1 MGTPSSPFG
10 PVRLSCIDTAR
21 LQELVRLLVHEHT
34 LGYEQFVHEDQRL
47 VDPTQW
53 KRNAQRDN
61 LQVYCRQQQQRKNSS
76 AGERGSRRRLFRDT
90 EVRTALTEMPTLLL
104 VGTIKGSLADVM
116 YGVLNP
122 TADSMRLKSS
132 YVGDKFAGCAVLATI
147 ERPTPSD
154 PFRSHS
160 LKWLEGDHP
169 FIFRPIVKNRD
180 FVFMEA
186 TGLIHLAGGERQSD
200 GVVEVFTKT
209 TANPGGHVAPAI
221 AVKFGA
227 NALLSAQNLVDCA
240 HAKKLAWA
248 VSSRAHSTSTTS
260 SSSSSSTSSS
270 ATSST
275 REFRAH
281 SGGICPAGVKKSLR
295 FVAWTGDVAK
305 HKMKFCGPCVSEA
318 TNLDARALACD
329 EFGADRPSEHHLN
342 HKNRLTAHLEGLT
355 TSDPNVVVL
364 RPSALSS

>member
-132 YVGDKFAGCAVLATI
+132 Y
-147 ERPTPSD
+147 
-154 PFRSHS
+154 
-160 LKWLEGDHP
+160 
-169 FIFRPIVKNRD
+169 
-180 FVFMEA
+180 
-186 TGLIHLAGGERQSD
+186 
-200 GVVEVFTKT
+200 
-209 TANPGGHVAPAI
+209 
-221 AVKFGA
+221 
-227 NALLSAQNLVDCA
+227 
-240 HAKKLAWA
+240 
-248 VSSRAHSTSTTS
+248 
-260 SSSSSSTSSS
+260 
-270 ATSST
+270 
-275 REFRAH
+275 
-281 SGGICPAGVKKSLR
+281 PAGVKKSLR

>member
-186 TGLIHLAGGERQSD
+186 TGLIHLAGGERVGYHVMHS
-200 GVVEVFTKT
+200 VTF
-209 TANPGGHVAPAI
+209 PGAREMNGNI
-221 AVKFGA
+221 ART
-227 NALLSAQNLVDCA
+227 
-240 HAKKLAWA
+240 W
-248 VSSRAHSTSTTS
+248 RAHGRVCVLPT
-260 SSSSSSTSSS
+260 
-270 ATSST
+270 
-275 REFRAH
+275 
-281 SGGICPAGVKKSLR
+281 
-295 FVAWTGDVAK
+295 AK
-305 HKMKFCGPCVSEA
+305 
-318 TNLDARALACD
+318 
-329 EFGADRPSEHHLN
+329 
-342 HKNRLTAHLEGLT
+342 
-355 TSDPNVVVL
+355 
-364 RPSALSS
+364 

>member
-90 EVRTALTEMPTLLL
+90 E
-104 VGTIKGSLADVM
+104 
-116 YGVLNP
+116 
-122 TADSMRLKSS
+122 
-132 YVGDKFAGCAVLATI
+132 
-147 ERPTPSD
+147 
-154 PFRSHS
+154 
-160 LKWLEGDHP
+160 
-169 FIFRPIVKNRD
+169 
-180 FVFMEA
+180 
-186 TGLIHLAGGERQSD
+186 
-200 GVVEVFTKT
+200 
-209 TANPGGHVAPAI
+209 
-221 AVKFGA
+221 
-227 NALLSAQNLVDCA
+227 
-240 HAKKLAWA
+240 
-248 VSSRAHSTSTTS
+248 
-260 SSSSSSTSSS
+260 
-270 ATSST
+270 
-275 REFRAH
+275 
-281 SGGICPAGVKKSLR
+281 PAGVKKSLR